1 MHFTGWPLL
10 AVVWRRSRIIVRVSP
25 SGYQAARHAPGA
37 KLLLPVPPEFEA
49 GEVEEPAEGALP
61 LTG

>member
-1 MHFTGWPLL
+1 MTSL

-37 KLLLPVPPEFEA
+37 KLLFSLPPEFEV
-49 GEVEEPAEGALP
+49 GEVEEPAEITFAE
-61 LTG
+61 TG